1 MFHRAYMDFSKNQI
15 HHLGQFTGASHEE
28 IILPNREEYALRH
41 FSTYVESK
49 YVAGYMRYAE
59 EEAQQKFKDGERFSV
74 VKLFAAM
81 LRYMWIYRRTFKTSQ
96 LGILIM
102 LNMAFGRLMTYTRLY
117 EYEHGITLESV
128 EHAYSLEKE
137 KLLHAKSH

>member
-1 MFHRAYMDFSKNQI
+1 MTSSDTRG
-15 HHLGQFTGASHEE
+15 LLAS
-28 IILPNREEYALRH
+28 
-41 FSTYVESK
+41 
-49 YVAGYMRYAE
+49 RYAE